1 MIESFLLP
9 THKIAVILFLVTYV
23 VKTVLLLINKPNALA
38 AYTKGTK
45 VTEIVISV
53 LFLVTGLWLL
63 SNAGTVST
71 LQIIKFT
78 LVVLSIPIAIIGFKK
93 GNKAMAITAVL
104 LIIGAYGL
112 AEANKAQKRR
122 AAGSATVEADG
133 KVETDTASPNYSG
146 VKHGEYIYKNIS
158 GVPCT
163 SCHGTKGDAQINGAS
178 NLAVTALDKQGI
190 IDVIKN
196 GRNGN
201 KMPAYGSLK
210 PAEYEALADF
220 VLSLKETK

>member
-9 THKIAVILFLVTYV
+9 THKIAVILFLVTYL

-45 VTEIVISV
+45 VIEIVISV

-63 SNAGTVST
+63 SNAGAVST
-71 LQIIKFT
+71 LQIVKFT

-158 GVPCT
+158 GASCA
-163 SCHGTKGDAQINGAS
+163 SCHGTNGDAQINGAS
-178 NLAVTALDKQGI
+178 NLTVTMLDKQGI

-220 VLSLKETK
+220 VLSLKK

>member
-9 THKIAVILFLVTYV
+9 THKIAVILFLVTYL
-23 VKTVLLLINKPNALA
+23 VKTILLLINKPNALA

-45 VTEIVISV
+45 VIEIVISV

-63 SNAGTVST
+63 SNAGAVST
-71 LQIIKFT
+71 LQIVKFT

-158 GVPCT
+158 GASCA
-163 SCHGTKGDAQINGAS
+163 SCHGTNGDAQINGAS
-178 NLAVTALDKQGI
+178 NLTLTMLDKQGI
-190 IDVIKN
+190 VDVIKN

-220 VLSLKETK
+220 VLSLKK

>member
-9 THKIAVILFLVTYV
+9 THKIAVILFLVTYL

-63 SNAGTVST
+63 SNAGTPST
-71 LQIIKFT
+71 LQIVKFT

-158 GVPCT
+158 GASCA
-163 SCHGTKGDAQINGAS
+163 SCHGTNGDAQINGAS
-178 NLAVTALDKQGI
+178 NLTVTMLDKQGI

-220 VLSLKETK
+220 VLSLKK